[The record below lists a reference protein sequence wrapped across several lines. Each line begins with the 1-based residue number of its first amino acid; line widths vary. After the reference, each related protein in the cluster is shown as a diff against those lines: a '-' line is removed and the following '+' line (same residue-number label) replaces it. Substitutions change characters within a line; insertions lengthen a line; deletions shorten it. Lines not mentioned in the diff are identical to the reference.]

1 MVYNYSVNVSFPT
14 EGKLHTCA
22 NIGIFLYIS
31 GCGMLNSA
39 KIITLQALWMK
50 ENSTHLRT
58 STI

>member
-14 EGKLHTCA
+14 EGKITHVCKYRH
-22 NIGIFLYIS
+22 IFNIS
-31 GCGMLNSA
+31 GCRMLNSA

-50 ENSTHLRT
+50 ENSTHLKT